1 MTLLLKKA
9 QQRFK
14 QALQLVVLMGFSV
27 AHAGSYDDF
36 FVAIKRNDANAVTTL
51 LNRGFDANTLDK
63 DGNSAL
69 FLAVREPSI
78 EVATVLIQW
87 PQTEVESRTAKDE
100 SPLMIASLKGLT
112 DVCTALI
119 ARGADVNKTGWTP
132 LHYAATMGHVPVIA
146 LLLENYAYIDAESP
160 NGSTPL
166 MMAAHYG
173 SVESVQ
179 QLLSAGADPLLKNE
193 KGLTAIDFAYAAK
206 REDVAKLIAASVR
219 ARSPKGVW

>member
-9 QQRFK
+9 QKRFK

-219 ARSPKGVW
+219 ERSPKGVW